1 MTTQYLESIRVLAET
16 TGRAPYLAY
25 EAFVHGGKL
34 LPTGRTLPIVAAT
47 RSDAGAQ
54 LRAELRAFGE
64 RPFGTSEGSTVIG
77 VGESRYWLVDKAE
90 AFPNAPAE
98 VDAIWLHRLCR
109 SAERRS

>member
-1 MTTQYLESIRVLAET
+1 MTTRYLESIRVLAET
-16 TGRAPYLAY
+16 TERAPYLAY
-25 EAFVHGGKL
+25 EVVVDAGTL
-34 LPTGRTLPIVAAT
+34 LPTGRTLPIVADS

-54 LRAELRAFGE
+54 LRTELRAFGE
-64 RPFGTSEGSTVIG
+64 RPFGTSQGSTVLW
-77 VGESRYWLVDKAE
+77 VGESRYWLVDKDE